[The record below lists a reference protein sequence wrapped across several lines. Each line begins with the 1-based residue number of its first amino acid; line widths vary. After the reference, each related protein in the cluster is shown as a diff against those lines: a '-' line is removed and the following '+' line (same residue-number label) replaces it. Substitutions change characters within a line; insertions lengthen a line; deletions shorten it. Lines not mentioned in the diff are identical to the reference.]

1 MVMKT
6 PAANQKSMALNAQI
20 LESNQPAQRESQLRS
35 PDGRTTWSRWYKV
48 PFTQANGRC
57 AVFTLISDITAEKQ
71 VAANRELL
79 RKVLD
84 QTTDLIHVRDSAGNF
99 ILANRALATLLGA
112 PKRIW
117 SALQPNFAN
126 VGLRPNGPA
135 TPRINSCWRVASRP
149 RVSMSSR
156 KTMAPWAT

>member
-84 QTTDLIHVRDSAGNF
+84 QITDLIHVRDSAGNF
-99 ILANRALATLLGA
+99 ILANRAAGDVIGGTQEDLVGITAEFRQRWPASERASNTQDQLVLASGE
-112 PKRIW
+112 
-117 SALQPNFAN
+117 
-126 VGLRPNGPA
+126 PA
-135 TPRINSCWRVASRP
+135 KGEHD
-149 RVSMSSR
+149 SR